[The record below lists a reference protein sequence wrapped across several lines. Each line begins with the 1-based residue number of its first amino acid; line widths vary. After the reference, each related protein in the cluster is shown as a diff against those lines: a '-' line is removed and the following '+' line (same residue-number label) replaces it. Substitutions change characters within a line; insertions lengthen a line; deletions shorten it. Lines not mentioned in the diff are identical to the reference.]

1 MTDTS
6 TLAVVASIASL
17 GLAGWSAYNAH
28 KLRKRITAVFA
39 NIDSQQ
45 NLEETIT
52 EYFQKV
58 GATEKT
64 LTNLRESYQH
74 LSEIGTKSL
83 QKIGVVRFNPFRN
96 TGGDQSFVLA
106 LLDNH
111 DSGIL
116 LTSIHGRE
124 GTRTYIKSVEY
135 GRSAQAMSSE
145 EEAALSAAKKGN
157 TLNTETPDGTQK

>member
-1 MTDTS
+1 MSDTS

-17 GLAGWSAYNAH
+17 GLAGWSVYNTR
-28 KLRKRITAVFA
+28 KLRKRFTHAFA
-39 NIDSQQ
+39 SIDSEH
-45 NLEETIT
+45 NLVDTIT

-64 LTNLRESYQH
+64 LKNLRESYQH

-124 GTRTYIKSVEY
+124 GTRMYIKPVEY
-135 GRSAQAMSSE
+135 GRSAQAMSTE
-145 EEAALSAAKKGN
+145 EEAALSAAKKGMTAN
-157 TLNTETPDGTQK
+157 AEAPNGTQK